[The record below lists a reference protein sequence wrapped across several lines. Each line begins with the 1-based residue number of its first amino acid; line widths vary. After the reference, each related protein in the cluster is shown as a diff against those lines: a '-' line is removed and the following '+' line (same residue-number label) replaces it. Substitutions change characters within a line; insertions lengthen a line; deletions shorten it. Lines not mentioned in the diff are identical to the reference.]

1 MKIILASPRGFCAGV
16 DRAIQIVEKAL
27 TKYGSPVYVR
37 HEIVHNKSVVQ
48 RLRDQG
54 AVFVEE
60 LYEVPE
66 GAPVIFS
73 AHGVAESVYEA
84 ASKKDLK
91 IIDAACPLVK
101 KVHSS
106 AKRHDK
112 NGAKVILIGHAG
124 HPEVEGTMGQL
135 DAPMYLVGTAEDVD
149 LLPLEDAEDLAYI
162 TQTTLSID
170 ETKDVIDALRRK
182 FPNIRGPES
191 GDLCYATTNRQSAV
205 KILAEKVDLLLVVGS
220 SNSSNSNRLKE
231 LGTSM
236 GVRSYLIDRPEM
248 IEKSWFDGVQT
259 VGISSGASAP
269 EDIVQA
275 VVAWIQKEFEV
286 GEVSEDIVLK
296 ENVKFSLPK
305 ELEGL

>member
-1 MKIILASPRGFCAGV
+1 MKILLASPRGFCAGV

-27 TKYGSPVYVR
+27 VKYGSPVYVR

-48 RLRDQG
+48 RLRDKG
-54 AVFVEE
+54 AVFVDE
-60 LYEVPE
+60 LHEVPA

-73 AHGVAESVYEA
+73 AHGVAEKVYEDA
-84 ASKKDLK
+84 RLK
-91 IIDAACPLVK
+91 NLTIIDAACPLVK

-135 DAPMYLVGTAEDVD
+135 DGPMFLVGSPEDVEN
-149 LLPLEDAEDLAYI
+149 LPLTPEDDLAYI

-170 ETKDVIDALRRK
+170 ETKGVIDALRQR
-182 FPNIRGPES
+182 FPAIRGPEQ

-205 KILAEKVDLLLVVGS
+205 KILAEKVQLILVVGS
-220 SNSSNSNRLKE
+220 ANSSNSNRLKE
-231 LGTSM
+231 LGLSM
-236 GVRSYLIDRPEM
+236 GVQSYLIDRPEM
-248 IEKSWFDGVQT
+248 IQTEWFEGVDT
-259 VGISSGASAP
+259 VGVSSGASAP

-275 VVAWIQKEFEV
+275 VVAWISERFPV
-286 GEVSEDIVLK
+286 SEVSEDVVLK
-296 ENVKFSLPK
+296 ENVKFLLPK
-305 ELEGL
+305 ELE

>member
-1 MKIILASPRGFCAGV
+1 MKILLASPRGFCAGV

-27 TKYGSPVYVR
+27 VKYGSPVYVR

-54 AVFVEE
+54 AVFVDE
-60 LYEVPE
+60 LHEVPE

-73 AHGVAESVYEA
+73 AHGVAEKVYDDA
-84 ASKKDLK
+84 RVKNLT

-135 DAPMYLVGTAEDVD
+135 DGPMYLVGSPEDVEALPLTAED
-149 LLPLEDAEDLAYI
+149 DLAYI

-170 ETKDVIDALRRK
+170 ETRGVIEALRAR
-182 FPNIRGPES
+182 FPEIRGPEQ

-205 KILAEKVDLLLVVGS
+205 KILAEKVQLILVVGS
-220 SNSSNSNRLKE
+220 ANSSNSNRLKE
-231 LGTSM
+231 LGLSM
-236 GVRSYLIDRPEM
+236 GVPSYLIDRPDM
-248 IEKSWFDGVQT
+248 IQPEWFEGVET
-259 VGISSGASAP
+259 VGVSSGASAP

-275 VVAWIQKEFEV
+275 VVAWISERYAV
-286 GEVSEDIVLK
+286 TDVSEDIVLK
-296 ENVKFSLPK
+296 ENVKFLLPK
-305 ELEGL
+305 ELES

>member
-1 MKIILASPRGFCAGV
+1 MKILLASPRGFCAGV

-27 TKYGSPVYVR
+27 VKYGSPVYVR

-48 RLRDQG
+48 RLRDKG
-54 AVFVEE
+54 AVFVDE
-60 LYEVPE
+60 LNEVPA

-73 AHGVAESVYEA
+73 AHGVAEKVYEDA
-84 ASKKDLK
+84 RLK
-91 IIDAACPLVK
+91 NLTIIDAACPLVK

-135 DAPMYLVGTAEDVD
+135 DGPMFLVGSPEDVEN
-149 LLPLEDAEDLAYI
+149 LPLTPEDDLAYI

-170 ETKDVIDALRRK
+170 ETKGVIDALRQR
-182 FPNIRGPES
+182 FPAIRGPEQ

-205 KILAEKVDLLLVVGS
+205 KILAEKVQLILVVGS
-220 SNSSNSNRLKE
+220 ANSSNSNRLKE
-231 LGTSM
+231 LGLSM
-236 GVRSYLIDRPEM
+236 GVQSYLIDRPEM
-248 IEKSWFDGVQT
+248 IQTEWFEGVDT
-259 VGISSGASAP
+259 VGVSSGASAP

-275 VVAWIQKEFEV
+275 VVAWISERFPV
-286 GEVSEDIVLK
+286 SEVSEDVVLK
-296 ENVKFSLPK
+296 ENVKFLLPK
-305 ELEGL
+305 ELE